1 MEKSEYLRYIE
12 YGFTML
18 SDLNRYYKNADLYVK
33 QKMLGSIFPDRLV
46 FDKKNYRTTKLNL
59 LLTLN
64 ELKINNLEDM
74 PNKKADKNVGLSK
87 LVVPTVLKWVIF
99 YYAILFLDIR

>member
-1 MEKSEYLRYIE
+1 
-12 YGFTML
+12 
-18 SDLNRYYKNADLYVK
+18 
-33 QKMLGSIFPDRLV
+33 
-46 FDKKNYRTTKLNL
+46 
-59 LLTLN
+59 
-64 ELKINNLEDM
+64 M

>member
-46 FDKKNYRTTKLNL
+46 FDKKNYRTYQIKPI
-59 LLTLN
+59 
-64 ELKINNLEDM
+64 INA
-74 PNKKADKNVGLSK
+74 K
-87 LVVPTVLKWVIF
+87 
-99 YYAILFLDIR
+99 